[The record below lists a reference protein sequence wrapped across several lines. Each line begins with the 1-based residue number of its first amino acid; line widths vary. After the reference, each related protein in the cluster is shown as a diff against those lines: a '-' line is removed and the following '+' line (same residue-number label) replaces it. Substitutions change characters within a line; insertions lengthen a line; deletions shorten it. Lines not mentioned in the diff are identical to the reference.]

1 MVFVYKSTTFG
12 VQVPP
17 AARADMEVFKERS
30 LYPHI
35 HARQAEDYQACSYLL
50 AYPVTPYL
58 LTYHLSYLRCTFS
71 HKLP

>member
-1 MVFVYKSTTFG
+1 M
-12 VQVPP
+12 PP

-35 HARQAEDYQACSYLL
+35 HARQAEDYQACSHLV

-58 LTYHLSYLRCTFS
+58 LTYHLSY
-71 HKLP
+71 

>member
-35 HARQAEDYQACSYLL
+35 HARQAEDYQACSYLV

-58 LTYHLSYLRCTFS
+58 LTTYRTYWRVLT
-71 HKLP
+71 